1 MSDHNLCL
9 PLLLVA
15 SLAGFICI
23 CIFVI
28 PREELVLI
36 LVLSG
41 VVSLLFICVLLLYC
55 FGCKIVKCCCQ
66 VKKKEPLLDLE
77 SQEGEWEGEREGE
90 GEIRVKNMSSDDT
103 LDRSIIKTHVVDWK
117 EYIGTCKN

>member
-1 MSDHNLCL
+1 MSVHNLCV
-9 PLLLVA
+9 PLLLIA

-36 LVLSG
+36 LVSSG
-41 VVSLLFICVLLLYC
+41 LVSLLFICVLLLYC
-55 FGCKIVKCCCQ
+55 FGCKIIQCCFTR
-66 VKKKEPLLDLE
+66 KKKEPLLDLE
-77 SQEGEWEGEREGE
+77 SQEGECEGERE

-103 LDRSIIKTHVVDWK
+103 LDRSIVDWK
-117 EYIGTCKN
+117 EYLGTCKN

>member
-15 SLAGFICI
+15 ACAGFICI

-55 FGCKIVKCCCQ
+55 FGCKIISCCFTS
-66 VKKKEPLLDLE
+66 KKKEPLIDLE
-77 SQEGEWEGEREGE
+77 SQEGEWEGENRN
-90 GEIRVKNMSSDDT
+90 RNMSSDDT